1 MDRLNVVLDTN
12 VLLVSIS
19 KLSKYRPVFDAILN
33 GKIELIITNEILSEY
48 TEIIKRQSNAIV
60 AYNIAELLASSVF
73 VRKIEI
79 SYRWNLIKNDP
90 DDNKFVDAA
99 IAGRVKYVVT
109 NDKDYNILKKIKF
122 PKVDVITIQE
132 LMSIIKK

>member
-48 TEIIKRQSNAIV
+48 TEIIERQSNAIV